1 VRNSHLFCKDKYR
14 LELHWE
20 NIEYQKELVVLKGAK
35 FSGPVLS
42 QALKLEAPD
51 FIDLDLTPQMLPVL
65 NTHYI
70 VRLDWAG
77 CKYLADGTID
87 LIGATLSNRLI
98 TTAHKLKQDDFIAIN
113 TAKHEEETHAFN
125 LVYESQVLKED
136 ATPYDYKEK

>member
-1 VRNSHLFCKDKYR
+1 MHLLCRDKYR
-14 LELHWE
+14 LELHWDS
-20 NIEYQKELVVLKGAK
+20 IEYQEELAVLKGAK

-70 VRLDWAG
+70 VRLDWTK
-77 CKYLADGTID
+77 CEYLTDGTIN
-87 LIGATLSNRLI
+87 LLGVTLSSSLMN
-98 TTAHKLKQDDFIAIN
+98 TAHKLKQDDFIAIN
-113 TAKHEEETHAFN
+113 TAKHEEDTHAFN
-125 LVYESQVLKED
+125 LVYESQVLRED